1 MATKEDTAFSEMF
14 RSNPVQ
20 SAMVSVLPLLLAV
33 AQLAIGYF
41 TNMSIFA
48 SISFA
53 IVVVLFAVLLTQ
65 HQYAQ
70 FRRQFV
76 ERDLFSYRQ

>member
-1 MATKEDTAFSEMF
+1 MATRDDTAFSDMF

-20 SAMVSVLPLLLAV
+20 SAMVSLVPLLLAL
-33 AQLAIGYF
+33 AQLANGYF
-41 TNMSIFA
+41 NDMSIFV

-65 HQYAQ
+65 HQYAR
-70 FRRQFV
+70 FRRQYA
-76 ERDLFSYRQ
+76 ERNLTV

>member
-1 MATKEDTAFSEMF
+1 MATKEDAAFSDMF

-20 SAMVSVLPLLLAV
+20 SAMVSIVPLLLAF
-33 AQLAIGYF
+33 AQLANSYF
-41 TNMSIFA
+41 TNMSILV
-48 SISFA
+48 SVSFT

-70 FRRQFV
+70 FRRQYA
-76 ERDLFSYRQ
+76 ERDLF